1 MGGECC
7 LRSLKRRHGP
17 QLRRQT
23 VVVSTKSMASLTF
36 ANRGRSPRTQ
46 VHGLE
51 VPAEV
56 GEAFPFPLST
66 HFVDGEQTEQAVALG
81 LGLVEPLVACRLVGE
96 VRVGRAVARDV
107 GRLAPEE

>member
-1 MGGECC
+1 
-7 LRSLKRRHGP
+7 
-17 QLRRQT
+17 
-23 VVVSTKSMASLTF
+23 MALLTS
-36 ANRGRSPRTQ
+36 AARGRSHRTQ
-46 VHGLE
+46 VHALE

-107 GRLAPEE
+107 GWLAPEEHGLDVDDPPVSARTVHG